1 MTDIR
6 VGNTYLSKE
15 EFLKEAMPGDV
26 KKITLQEIKILASQ
40 GHINIDKKQLD
51 RIKDAKSEIEF
62 LKYIRRVRLGLYIK
76 GLQTFFIECLKDKK
90 IRYNQKLIT
99 TAGTDGIAAGFEFLF
114 NYQNQEATGTAR
126 EKQQQTF
133 HTGTTDEDKYS
144 KEQSEFGRA
153 GEHGET
159 VFSSS
164 EEEPVHEMN
173 SEDTERKV
181 VVKMNIS
188 GNDLLK
194 LYNQVKSKQ
203 SVKLHNGIDVT
214 PGVITEGMPVRLHDE
229 FCFLFPKDF
238 EAYGGC
244 IALLTHDE
252 KNIAA
257 VGYLG
262 EDPQQVVHLLFDTD
276 RIRYDLLRQN
286 SQYKIILFPKTAEE
300 FFARN
305 SNCLSYAG
313 DLYVVPCTVELKT
326 LEETKRTLCIDFG
339 TSNTTVGSYG
349 VSDEAQNKVEVVD
362 FEDHTGDTVVYRKML
377 PTVIYVD
384 RIERDERGSVDITYS
399 FGYDALQKVI
409 DHDYD
414 TVASVFYEIKR
425 WINNLDGIED
435 ISDEDGN
442 KYKISHKELIK
453 QYLDYVISMAERF
466 FQKRFATLHFTAPVK
481 LKKSFLDAVKKMY
494 NDEFSDRT
502 YQVLSESESLDEGIA
517 VVYQH
522 IAKELENE
530 KIRKSKVST
539 AENQTQ
545 NQEQNILIIDCG
557 GGTIDLARCTYQI
570 SENQEGHRQLDITMS
585 SENGDSNFGGNNIT
599 FRILQMIKIKLA
611 SKLAGKGDVSML
623 KLIAGENE
631 ILDILDRSDSVIK
644 GCEQIYSKFE
654 TIYNDA
660 EGIIPTRF
668 EKDGLFQNEKRKMK
682 RNFYYLWKM
691 ADAYKKEFYQTQ
703 RDVVAI
709 DFNDDRD
716 RALGIGDEEQYYL
729 YIRQAGKL
737 EKMINPLEGIKITIK
752 EIECILYADIYAL
765 WKRILPV
772 DDLVKKQY
780 VCFYKLSGQSCRIN
794 LFHDLLKEFIP
805 GRCLR
810 YNGNKKDGQKDK
822 KQESQLKL
830 DCIEGSIRYIR
841 DKEEGRFE
849 PVIRTQASQLFH
861 SVYRS
866 MKDVDHPSE
875 EDIALLTRD
884 KDEKDTVKVLVDWL
898 PTTASRTEF
907 IVFDQ
912 HQRKKNR
919 INFEFGDEER
929 KATSIGAIQISIIG
943 DTYTDLYAVGKKDKV
958 VDVITGQLESN
969 AHSGYAI
976 FLVPARSGYGFWA
989 YLIDKQVK
997 EKADGEMDRK
1007 FYLKK
1012 KQYCNFEKEE
1022 LVTFFDGKR

>member
-1 MTDIR
+1 M
-6 VGNTYLSKE
+6 
-15 EFLKEAMPGDV
+15 
-26 KKITLQEIKILASQ
+26 
-40 GHINIDKKQLD
+40 
-51 RIKDAKSEIEF
+51 
-62 LKYIRRVRLGLYIK
+62 
-76 GLQTFFIECLKDKK
+76 
-90 IRYNQKLIT
+90 
-99 TAGTDGIAAGFEFLF
+99 
-114 NYQNQEATGTAR
+114 
-126 EKQQQTF
+126 
-133 HTGTTDEDKYS
+133 
-144 KEQSEFGRA
+144 
-153 GEHGET
+153 
-159 VFSSS
+159 
-164 EEEPVHEMN
+164 
-173 SEDTERKV
+173 
-181 VVKMNIS
+181 
-188 GNDLLK
+188 
-194 LYNQVKSKQ
+194 
-203 SVKLHNGIDVT
+203 
-214 PGVITEGMPVRLHDE
+214 
-229 FCFLFPKDF
+229 
-238 EAYGGC
+238 
-244 IALLTHDE
+244 
-252 KNIAA
+252 
-257 VGYLG
+257 
-262 EDPQQVVHLLFDTD
+262 
-276 RIRYDLLRQN
+276 
-286 SQYKIILFPKTAEE
+286 
-300 FFARN
+300 
-305 SNCLSYAG
+305 
-313 DLYVVPCTVELKT
+313 
-326 LEETKRTLCIDFG
+326 
-339 TSNTTVGSYG
+339 
-349 VSDEAQNKVEVVD
+349 
-362 FEDHTGDTVVYRKML
+362 
-377 PTVIYVD
+377 
-384 RIERDERGSVDITYS
+384 
-399 FGYDALQKVI
+399 
-409 DHDYD
+409 
-414 TVASVFYEIKR
+414 
-425 WINNLDGIED
+425 
-435 ISDEDGN
+435 
-442 KYKISHKELIK
+442 
-453 QYLDYVISMAERF
+453 DYVISTAERF

-530 KIRKSKVST
+530 KIRKSQGATKKSP
-539 AENQTQ
+539 A
-545 NQEQNILIIDCG
+545 QNILIIDCG
-557 GGTIDLARCTYQI
+557 GGTTDLARCTYQI

-611 SKLAGKGDVSML
+611 SKLAHKKNVSMMT
-623 KLIAGENE
+623 LIAGENE
-631 ILDILDRSDSVIK
+631 ILDILDRSDSVIT
-644 GCEQIYSKFE
+644 GCEQIYSIFE
-654 TIYNDA
+654 ESYKKA
-660 EGIIPTRF
+660 EDLIPTRF

-729 YIRQAGKL
+729 YTRQSGKL
-737 EKMINPLEGIKITIK
+737 EKMINPLEDIKITIK

-772 DDLVKKQY
+772 DDLVKEQY
-780 VCFYKLSGQSCRIN
+780 GCFYKLSGQSCRIN

-805 GRCLR
+805 GRHLR
-810 YNGNKKDGQKDK
+810 SNGNKKGNQKDK

-866 MKDVDHPSE
+866 MKDVDHPGE
-875 EDIALLTRD
+875 KNIALLERN
-884 KDEKDTVKVLVDWL
+884 KDENDTVTVNVDWL

-912 HQRKKNR
+912 HQRKQNR

-929 KATSIGAIQISIIG
+929 KATSIGAIQINIIG
-943 DTYTDLYAVGKKDKV
+943 DTYTDLYTGGKKDKV

-997 EKADGEMDRK
+997 ESADGKMDRK